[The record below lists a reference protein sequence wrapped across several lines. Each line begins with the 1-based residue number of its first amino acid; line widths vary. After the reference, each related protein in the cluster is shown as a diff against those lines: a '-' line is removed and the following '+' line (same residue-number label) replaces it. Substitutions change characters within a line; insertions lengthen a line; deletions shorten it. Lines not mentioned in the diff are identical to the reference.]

1 MKRVIAILVVS
12 ILIMIGGGYAIF
24 YYTYKSG
31 CVTESRM
38 LYVTDKMTLAV
49 LESELSQSIGEKGA
63 SRVIDLI
70 NIKGIDITKRTGA
83 YMINVGD
90 SPADI
95 VGRLQRREQTP
106 IKFTFNNVRTKG
118 ELADIIG
125 ERLMMS
131 GEDILVV
138 LNNDSICAAYGCDTA
153 TIVTLFMPDTY
164 ELYWNVSPERLL
176 TIMGNY
182 YNNWWSDE
190 RKAKANALGLTPAE
204 VATLASIV
212 EQESNKRDERPMVAR
227 LYLNRLN
234 RGIKLQADPTVK
246 YALNDFGLKRILN
259 KHLKYDSPYNTYL
272 YAGLPPAPI
281 YLADKRTLDAVLNA
295 PKHNYIYMCAKEDMS
310 GYHNFTSSYSQH
322 LNNAKRYQRE
332 LNRRGY

>member
-1 MKRVIAILVVS
+1 MKRVIVILAIS
-12 ILIMIGGGYAIF
+12 ILIIIGGVGVILYSN
-24 YYTYKSG
+24 YNRG
-31 CVTESRM
+31 CAVESRM
-38 LYVTDKMTLAV
+38 LYITDKMTIDK
-49 LESELSQSIGEKGA
+49 LEGELVQSIGEKCA

-70 NIKGIDITKRTGA
+70 ALKDIDITKRAGA
-83 YMINVGD
+83 YMINEGD
-90 SPADI
+90 SPMDI
-95 VGRLQRREQTP
+95 VGRLKRKEQSP

-131 GEDILVV
+131 SDDILSV
-138 LNNDSICAAYGCDTA
+138 LNSDSICAEYDCNTA

-164 ELYWNVSPERLL
+164 ELYWNVSPERLVS
-176 TIMGNY
+176 IMAGY
-182 YNNWWSDE
+182 HKGWWSKE
-190 RKAKANALGLTPAE
+190 RLAKAKGLGLTPVE

-227 LYLNRLN
+227 LYLNRLD

-246 YALNDFGLKRILN
+246 FALNDFGLKRILN
-259 KHLKYDSPYNTYL
+259 KHLKYDSPYNTYM
-272 YAGLPPAPI
+272 YAGLPPSPI

-295 PKHNYIYMCAKEDMS
+295 PKHKYIYMCAKEDMS

-322 LNNAKRYQRE
+322 LANAKRYQRE